1 MGKLRDSLVKLK
13 QTIIGEDEDAGSTA
27 SVSRKSSKSSL
38 KSQASDQPL
47 SHKEKRKLKKAQKA
61 QEVEEE
67 SEEEDDDESE
77 DESFNADALN
87 DSDSEEELGSDD
99 EDEENEG
106 EEEEEEEEEED
117 IPLSEAELDD
127 DADVIPHQKTT
138 VNNKSALKAALKSIE
153 LNKAKLPFHEHNTVI
168 GDAIVLKDIYDDTE
182 RELAFYKQG
191 LEAAKVARSKLKKE
205 DIPFSRPVDYFAE
218 MVKSDE
224 HMDKLKQKLID
235 EKTKEKASQEA
246 RKQRELKKF
255 GKKVQHE
262 RLQERQ
268 KEKRETLERIK
279 SLKKKRNNDE
289 MNADDFDIAIE
300 EATAAAGGKK
310 LEKNAKRKAKDAKY
324 GHGGKKR
331 FKKSNDAESS
341 ADLSGFNAKKMK
353 QGAKKRPGK
362 SRRNK
367 K

>member
-13 QTIIGEDEDAGSTA
+13 QTIIGEDEDGGST
-27 SVSRKSSKSSL
+27 VPLSRKSSKASL
-38 KSQASDQPL
+38 KSQESDQPL
-47 SHKEKRKLKKAQKA
+47 SHKDKRKLKKAQKA

-67 SEEEDDDESE
+67 SDGEEEDESE

-87 DSDSEEELGSDD
+87 ESDSDEEELGSD
-99 EDEENEG
+99 EENED
-106 EEEEEEEEEED
+106 EEEEEED
-117 IPLSEAELDD
+117 IPLSDVELDD

-153 LNKAKLPFHEHNTVI
+153 LSNKSKLPFHELNTVV

-205 DIPFSRPVDYFAE
+205 NVPFSRPVDYFAE

-289 MNADDFDIAIE
+289 MNTDDFDIAIE

-341 ADLSGFNAKKMK
+341 ADISGFNAKKMK

-362 SRRNK
+362 SRRSK